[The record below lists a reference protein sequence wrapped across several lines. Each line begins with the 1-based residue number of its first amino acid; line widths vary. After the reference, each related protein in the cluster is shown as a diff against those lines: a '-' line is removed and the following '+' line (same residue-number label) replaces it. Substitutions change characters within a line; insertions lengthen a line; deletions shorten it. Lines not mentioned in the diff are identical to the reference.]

1 MVGGGTFSAQT
12 PYKAKGGNGGGNNGV
27 NGNYYSNSY
36 TSFVGGGASQT
47 SGGTGGRGS
56 NTINNGNTGTFG
68 IGGNT
73 GTKSG
78 TTNPANGAGGG
89 GWYGGGAAGNFSS
102 TGSTPC
108 SKAAGGGGG
117 SGFVWSTGKTR
128 PDGYLVDE
136 KYYLEDAATY
146 SATETGFVTNP
157 VTTGNGYLRIT
168 LIETKTTAEATA
180 TRWKNIEYQTEQGTF
195 TGNFDYNGKTITEID
210 TENNTII
217 HQKINEIQY
226 IEATGTQWID
236 TNICPTSNTKVMIK
250 FNMTAPTGNVIIGF
264 YNSESDSFRLF
275 NYNNNAYLDY
285 GSGDGYNRI
294 NGGTIAAGTT
304 YNIEFGNRYVKDIDT
319 NTNIISGTAV
329 SFEKKTKSIRIFGDP
344 GLDNA
349 SGKLYYC
356 KVYDNNNLVGDFV
369 PALDENDVP
378 CLYDKVR
385 NKYFYNSGTGTF
397 NYAN

>member
-1 MVGGGTFSAQT
+1 MVAGGGYFRTNT
-12 PYKAKGGNGGGNNGV
+12 YKANGGNGGGTAGTS
-27 NGNYYSNSY
+27 GSYSNSTY
-36 TSFVGGGASQT
+36 SAYVGGGASQT
-47 SGGTGGRGS
+47 TGGTRGNGSSSNYYGKAGTFGTGGD
-56 NTINNGNTGTFG
+56 TGYKYNST
-68 IGGNT
+68 
-73 GTKSG
+73 SYYS
-78 TTNPANGAGGG
+78 NGAGGG
-89 GWYGGGAAGNFSS
+89 GWYGGGAAGNYSGAS
-102 TGSTPC
+102 T
-108 SKAAGGGGG
+108 ARLAGGGGG

-236 TNICPTSNTKVMIK
+236 TNICPTSNTKVMLK

-264 YNSESDSFRLF
+264 YNSESDSFRFF

-319 NTNIISGTAV
+319 NTNIISSTAV
-329 SFEKKTKSIRIFGDP
+329 SFTDKTTSMRIFGDA
-344 GLDNA
+344 GSDKA

-369 PALDENDVP
+369 PALDENNVP
-378 CLYDKVR
+378 CLYDKVS
-385 NKYFYNSGTGTF
+385 NQYFYNSGTGTF